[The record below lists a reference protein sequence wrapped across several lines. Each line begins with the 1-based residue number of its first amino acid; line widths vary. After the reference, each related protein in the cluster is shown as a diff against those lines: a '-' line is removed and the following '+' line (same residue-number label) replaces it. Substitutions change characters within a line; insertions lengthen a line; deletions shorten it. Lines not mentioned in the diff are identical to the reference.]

1 MEFNMKQFLG
11 AFVGVLAA
19 IGLVNVFFPAP
30 NLVGYGCEGAS
41 APIYAYEESDF
52 PVCVKIETR

>member
-1 MEFNMKQFLG
+1 MKQFLG

-30 NLVGYGCEGAS
+30 NLVGYGCEGANGL
-41 APIYAYEESDF
+41 IYAQEESDF
-52 PVCVKIETR
+52 PMCERIEVRN

>member
-1 MEFNMKQFLG
+1 MKQFLG

-52 PVCVKIETR
+52 PVCVKIKTR